1 MSISKIDLFSS
12 QFYFN
17 IRGPSNRKGTLFGS
31 ILSLIIVSITISYLA
46 YLFEQYFSNQID
58 PNYRSQSFTNTQST
72 ELDLTEDLISFRYES
87 NYNYSVDN
95 IQKEQNKT
103 YIVYLAYFIYMNKDQ
118 SNIIPLNVIQCTN
131 PDLEGFYC
139 LDYSQIT
146 TSSLI
151 SDKIDKILSQ
161 VQIFVYG
168 CLDLDAQKTTIPD
181 NCASQSDIDNLM
193 NAMYSALKIQIKTS
207 QFNTKTQNFESS
219 YRTSIIF
226 TLSNQ
231 FVQSIL
237 NVQKQTTTVKR
248 GLLIQSSTNYTSPLS
263 FTSEIQTLDRQSLI
277 QLANLSS
284 YAQGTVQVDELYQ
297 EIYISYPT
305 IPTILSLAN
314 SIFQV
319 LMLLGFV
326 ARRLSMSSINK
337 DLFVILLQNICQETY
352 FKLLKSNNFVQ
363 EDSESQQQQIN
374 NNQQCQNQTDES
386 QIKNIE
392 EKNQDDQ
399 TQERQNNLNR
409 SLFIKTFQDLNMLNS
424 MNKNKKELTN
434 QDFNQDK
441 KLSEPPLLHKIFK
454 KLQSE
459 EQKVLSDEDSIIRS
473 KNIFTNSP
481 MKLKNEKL
489 FFNNSTFFEHNQFQ
503 NSTILQQYQELSNNS
518 VSIMILFDEEQL
530 AALQQVGCTHS
541 FLELDLKELE
551 KNTKNLENISNH
563 YEKQFAI
570 FSSDELKNLYLQKF
584 YESGSQTRKGTVLDK
599 DPSPLSQIQ
608 NLQDQKESEI
618 GEENEFENNKTSN
631 LMPQN
636 NFRFKLELD
645 SKFNMKNCKQDIQE
659 QSKQEDIQTNLNMLQ
674 TDDNF
679 YAQDQAKHLQENIKQ
694 RSKFQNMQQIDFE
707 KKQDITDTQF
717 LDQPI
722 KNSILLQNCSNIQK
736 TLINNPDKSPNQQSK
751 NKFITHFLSF
761 QGQVEAQSNDDQVQK
776 YLQNFR
782 LIQSMKFSKIVN
794 MFLFKRVNLRCCKRK
809 KDEQAQNQNYFKT
822 QKVKIEQQINKNLD
836 ILELYKDILQI
847 KKAIMVLLKKD
858 QFAALRLIGCS
869 SDFLNFNFNQSEN
882 KKDEHRLG
890 SFSQINIV
898 LDEQYSQIQIQY
910 VTIPFI
916 LSQVNSIF
924 QLLVLLGFSARY
936 VSRNSMKNNFIL
948 AQLQSTYLQK
958 YLQILKNS
966 KFLEQKEELKEQDVR
981 TQRDMKNSEELKEQ
995 DILENNYLNEI
1006 QTSNFKPKY
1015 ILDFK
1020 NSKIKKTQDLK
1031 NIDQKF
1037 DQIVFKSQ
1045 QIICQN
1051 PKNQLYNYR
1060 EHSEISSSPL
1070 NRADTTIK
1078 NRQNTREIS
1087 QFDSLQI
1094 PIFNSQNQNKLQ
1106 AEEIQDKQ
1114 FDSIIYEKNNLQEQI
1129 VDNKKNY
1136 KLDQFN
1142 INIYFQLAKLVKSK
1156 QVSSQI
1162 HSFLF
1167 ENRFC
1172 KKRSHSQEECLLQR
1186 QKEKIS
1192 SQICSDL
1199 NIFSFYKDILFLKKA
1214 VMVLLNQEQLAM
1226 LQLVGCSND
1235 YLNFSQSELENLL
1248 VNEQNR
1254 FSHFEKQHSILNSEQ
1269 IHSVYIQKFLKR
1281 CQSQE
1286 ILNKI
1291 DKRILSSLPKRSF
1304 SQINIVLDEQY
1315 SQIQIQ
1321 YVTIPFILSQVN
1333 SIFQLLVL
1341 LGFSARYVSRNS
1353 MKNNFILAQLQST
1366 YLQKYLQILQFNKF
1380 LEKNDQQIDQ
1390 EMENQKDMKNSEELK
1405 DQDILENNYLNEI
1418 QTSNFKPKYILD
1430 FKNSKYCQ
1438 KQQEFQNINSKID
1451 QIIFKSQQMIQQD
1464 PKNKIANK
1472 GEQYDVSSSPINRDD
1487 TTIKNIQNTHEI
1499 SQFDSLQIPIFNSQ
1513 NKNKSQAEEIQNKQL
1528 DSIIYE
1534 KNNLQDQIA
1543 VTKKNK
1549 KLDQFNQNIYFQL
1562 AKLVKNR
1569 TVSTQIHSFLFENR
1583 FCKKRNNRQE
1593 ECLAQLQK
1601 EKISSQICSDLNIFS
1616 FYKDILFLKKA
1627 VMVLLN
1633 QEQLA
1638 MLQLVGCSNDYLNFS
1653 QNELENFLV
1662 NEENR
1667 FSHFEKQQAIL
1678 NSEQIHSSYIQ
1689 KFLKRCQNKNILNK
1703 IDKRILTS
1711 LPKQKQ
1717 IE

>member
-31 ILSLIIVSITISYLA
+31 ILSLII
-46 YLFEQYFSNQID
+46 
-58 PNYRSQSFTNTQST
+58 
-72 ELDLTEDLISFRYES
+72 
-87 NYNYSVDN
+87 
-95 IQKEQNKT
+95 
-103 YIVYLAYFIYMNKDQ
+103 
-118 SNIIPLNVIQCTN
+118 
-131 PDLEGFYC
+131 
-139 LDYSQIT
+139 
-146 TSSLI
+146 
-151 SDKIDKILSQ
+151 
-161 VQIFVYG
+161 
-168 CLDLDAQKTTIPD
+168 
-181 NCASQSDIDNLM
+181 
-193 NAMYSALKIQIKTS
+193 
-207 QFNTKTQNFESS
+207 
-219 YRTSIIF
+219 
-226 TLSNQ
+226 
-231 FVQSIL
+231 
-237 NVQKQTTTVKR
+237 
-248 GLLIQSSTNYTSPLS
+248 
-263 FTSEIQTLDRQSLI
+263 
-277 QLANLSS
+277 
-284 YAQGTVQVDELYQ
+284 
-297 EIYISYPT
+297 
-305 IPTILSLAN
+305 
-314 SIFQV
+314 
-319 LMLLGFV
+319 
-326 ARRLSMSSINK
+326 
-337 DLFVILLQNICQETY
+337 
-352 FKLLKSNNFVQ
+352 SNNFVQ

-882 KKDEHRLG
+882 KKDEHRL
-890 SFSQINIV
+890 
-898 LDEQYSQIQIQY
+898 
-910 VTIPFI
+910 
-916 LSQVNSIF
+916 
-924 QLLVLLGFSARY
+924 
-936 VSRNSMKNNFIL
+936 

-1291 DKRILSSLPKRSF
+1291 DKRILSSLPK
-1304 SQINIVLDEQY
+1304 
-1315 SQIQIQ
+1315 
-1321 YVTIPFILSQVN
+1321 T
-1333 SIFQLLVL
+1333 
-1341 LGFSARYVSRNS
+1341 
-1353 MKNNFILAQLQST
+1353 QLQST

-1703 IDKRILTS
+1703 IDKRILTK
-1711 LPKQKQ
+1711 LIEKEEKQNLDIQNQDQKNNTQIGEENENHEERKNNKIPSFNFKIKQELDQRSQISKIQTSTQEQQSIQLKQ
-1717 IE
+1717 IECFFQKKDDFLLDDQFVLDQNNQQCQDINMSQNIQNNSFQKCQIERSLSNQSQLLDQQILNSFQQQQFQGISNTLNSPQKLKKQLFNTKHKRNSQIKNQADDKYKMELKDEINKYSQVEKLYDPSTQDNRNNHYEDLVAVSQSSPLQEKYIHNFLLRCQQNENLTNIDKRILSSLSSFNVF